1 MKKLMETRVVPLDC
15 KTCEERKH
23 CLFSNLEECYLDQ
36 ISDNKNSNYYSKGSI
51 LFQENNY
58 PLGLFGIF
66 KGKVKIYKTSE
77 TGKEHILKLAKKG
90 DVLGYRALIS
100 GEKYEVSA
108 AALEDC
114 YTCFIPK
121 NLFLDTLK
129 SSSNL
134 TGNVVSLLTHDLK
147 AAEDKIADL
156 AQKSVKE
163 RLAEALLMLQDY
175 YGIEEESQTINV
187 SLSREDLA
195 NLVGTA
201 TETLIR
207 TLTEFKK
214 NEIIAL
220 KGKKISLLKPK
231 MLERLANM

>member
-1 MKKLMETRVVPLDC
+1 MNMKSRVVPLDC
-15 KTCEERKH
+15 KECEERKN
-23 CLFSNLEECYLDQ
+23 CVFSNLEDCYLNE
-36 ISDNKNSNYYSKGSI
+36 ISDTKNANFYSKGSI

-58 PLGLFGIF
+58 PLGLFGVF
-66 KGKVKIYKTSE
+66 KGKVKLYKTSE
-77 TGKEHILKLAKKG
+77 TGKEHILRLAKVG

-121 NLFLDTLK
+121 NIFLDILK
-129 SSSNL
+129 SSPHL
-134 TGNVVSLLTHDLK
+134 THNIMGLLTSDLK
-147 AAEDKIADL
+147 VAEDKIADL

-163 RLAEALLMLQDY
+163 RLAESLLMLRDY
-175 YGIEEESQTINV
+175 YGVDEKTQTINV
-187 SLSREDLA
+187 TLSREDLA

-214 NEIIAL
+214 NELIAL

-231 MLERLANM
+231 MLEELANI